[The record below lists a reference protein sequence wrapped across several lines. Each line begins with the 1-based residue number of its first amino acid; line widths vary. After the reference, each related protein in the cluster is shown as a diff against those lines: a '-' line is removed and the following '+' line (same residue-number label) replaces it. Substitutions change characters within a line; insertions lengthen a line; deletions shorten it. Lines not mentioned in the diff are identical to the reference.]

1 MQDEAVFADEI
12 FGFHIQQALEKC
24 LKAWIAALGEVYPY
38 THDLGILL
46 SCLEQQQCDV
56 TSLWELLKYNAFAV
70 QLRYQVFLEENI
82 VIERESTLMQAQA
95 LYSLVQAVIE
105 ERS

>member
-1 MQDEAVFADEI
+1 KTVFADEI
-12 FGFHIQQALEKC
+12 FGFHVQQAIEKC

-38 THDLGILL
+38 THDLGVLL

-56 TSLWELLKYNAFAV
+56 TAFWELLRYNAFAV
-70 QLRYQVFLEENI
+70 QLRYQVVLEEDI
-82 VIERESTLMQAQA
+82 VIERKSTLVQVKA
-95 LYSLVQAVIE
+95 LYSLVQTVVE